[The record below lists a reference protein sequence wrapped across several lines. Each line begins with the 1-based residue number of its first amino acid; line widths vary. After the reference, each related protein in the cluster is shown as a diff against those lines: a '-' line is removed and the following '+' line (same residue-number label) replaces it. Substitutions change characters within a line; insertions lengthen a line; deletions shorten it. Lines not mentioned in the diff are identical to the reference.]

1 MIRNM
6 KSLTWIY
13 GLVDPR
19 DGQVRYIGMTTK
31 TLEARLAGHLNESH
45 YRPKLCYHKSHWIR
59 QLVALGLSPG
69 IQLLEEVLV
78 DDDWRTAEIRWIAY
92 GRSQGWPLTNM
103 TDGGEGAPGRVL
115 SEETKRRIAIAAK
128 GRPSPKKGKPVPLEI
143 AQRQLK
149 PMPRHLENQ
158 FGKLSDR
165 EIAAQCGLT
174 ARAVGLRRE
183 KLGIPPKPRV
193 EWPDWAIAELGKSSD
208 LSIANRLGCSHL
220 TVAKKRA
227 SLGIPLP
234 QRLRDRWTSDVVA
247 KLGMVPDSAIAA
259 ELGCSQS
266 AVSAYRNS
274 LGIPANYGR
283 KNDHT

>member
-1 MIRNM
+1 M

-19 DGQVRYIGMTTK
+19 DDQVRYIGMTTK
-31 TLEARLAGHLNESH
+31 ALEVRLSGHLNESH

-59 QLVALGLSPG
+59 QLQALGLSPG
-69 IQLLEEVLV
+69 IQLLEEVPAGA
-78 DDDWRTAEIRWIAY
+78 DWRVVESRWIAH

-115 SEETKRRIAIAAK
+115 SEEIKRKISIASR
-128 GRPSPKKGKPVPLEI
+128 GRPSPKKGKPAPRESRPMPKHLEQQLGKVPDNEI
-143 AQRQLK
+143 AVQWGMTPTSVAQRRKQ
-149 PMPRHLENQ
+149 
-158 FGKLSDR
+158 
-165 EIAAQCGLT
+165 
-174 ARAVGLRRE
+174 
-183 KLGIPPKPRV
+183 LGIPPKPGV

-208 LSIANRLGCSHL
+208 LSIANLLGCTHH
-220 TVAKKRA
+220 TVAKKRV
-227 SLGIPLP
+227 SLGILP
-234 QRLRDRWTSDVVA
+234 RNHDRWSPDVVA
-247 KLGMVPDSAIAA
+247 KLGTMPDSAIAA

-283 KNDHT
+283 KNGHT